1 MRRYNLSRPRV
12 LVLTAAVSLVLA
24 GARGVLDGRGLSNEA
39 GAAEKHTT
47 GSAPLRRLPA
57 PANAA
62 AEARAALQSRMVQ
75 HGKTMSSLVTAVVLL
90 DRPTITTL
98 AVRISDEEVVGRAEA
113 GGADKLR
120 QVLPSAFLGEQDA
133 LKAAAREL
141 AKAATEHQP
150 DSTLADRFADLT
162 RTCVSCHSIYVG
174 WRTGPLP

>member
-1 MRRYNLSRPRV
+1 
-12 LVLTAAVSLVLA
+12 
-24 GARGVLDGRGLSNEA
+24 
-39 GAAEKHTT
+39 
-47 GSAPLRRLPA
+47 LRRLPA

-75 HGKTMSSLVTAVVLL
+75 HGKTMSSLVNAVVLL
-90 DRPTITTL
+90 DRPTIATL
-98 AVRISDEEVVGRAEA
+98 AVRIADEEVVGRAEA
-113 GGADKLR
+113 GGTDKLR

-133 LKAAAREL
+133 LKTAAREL

-150 DSTLADRFADLT
+150 DSTLADKFADLT